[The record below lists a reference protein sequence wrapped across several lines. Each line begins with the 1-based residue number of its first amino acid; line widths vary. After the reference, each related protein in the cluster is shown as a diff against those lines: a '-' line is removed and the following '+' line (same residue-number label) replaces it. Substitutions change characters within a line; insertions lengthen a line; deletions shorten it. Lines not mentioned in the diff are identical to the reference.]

1 MEQHASPFFH
11 SVPGWD
17 VAAYLRIKDKSVV
30 NGRDWEVTWQ
40 VSYLKVYVGID
51 MAKDRFDYCAMD
63 DSLNILCR
71 GSNRENRNERF
82 SELSDLII
90 KLKSTSNMMKIG
102 MESTGIYHIPL
113 YNHLRTHG
121 FPVRILNGLEVRGMK
136 KSRVR

>member
-1 MEQHASPFFH
+1 M
-11 SVPGWD
+11 
-17 VAAYLRIKDKSVV
+17 
-30 NGRDWEVTWQ
+30 
-40 VSYLKVYVGID
+40 KVYVGID

-113 YNHLRTHG
+113 YNHLRTH
-121 FPVRILNGLEVRGMK
+121 
-136 KSRVR
+136 